1 MEERGIRANYH
12 TYLWLLEG
20 CLNSGSL
27 IDDEALK
34 VFDDMPNRGT
44 SSWNKIIFGF
54 VAWKLTG
61 RVMGFFSRMLN
72 ENVIPDETT
81 FANVLRACG
90 GGKVAFYCIEQIHPK
105 IIRHGFG
112 TSLLVC
118 NPLIDL
124 YSKNGFVDS
133 AKLVFDKLFL
143 RDNVSWVAMIS
154 GFSQNGHEDEAI
166 LLFCQM
172 HKSGIIPTPYVLSS
186 CLSACSKIELFKL
199 GELLHA
205 LIFKW
210 GFSSETFVCNALVTL
225 YSRWGNL
232 LSAEQIFSNMQRR
245 DGVSYNSLIS
255 RLAQHGFSEKSLQL
269 FEKMQLDCLKPDCVT
284 IASLLSACASLGALH
299 KGKQLHSYALK
310 AGISSD
316 IIIEDSLFD
325 LYVKC
330 SDIETAHELFL
341 TTESENVVLW
351 NVMLVAFGQLNNL
364 RESLR
369 IFSQMQIE
377 GLRPNQYTYPSI
389 LRTCTS
395 LGALDIGEQ
404 IHTQVIKTGFQP
416 NVYVC
421 SVLID
426 MYAKHGKLDTARGI
440 LRRFYPQK
448 KNSEKIN

>member
-1 MEERGIRANYH
+1 MSYPFFHSFFPFLNIWGMLQYQYVYGNVGRLNSACYSNTAICHALDDFSVGEKEGNLMGIGRREGIDFLRLMEERGIRANYH

-27 IDDEALK
+27 IDGKKLHGRILKSGFDGEEGLCSQLVDIYVAHGYVDEAVK
-34 VFDDMPNRGT
+34 VFDDMPDRGT

-90 GGKVAFYCIEQIHPK
+90 GGKVAFYCIEQIHAK

-143 RDNVSWVAMIS
+143 RDNISWVAMIS
-154 GFSQNGHEDEAI
+154 GLSQNGHEDEAI

-205 LIFKW
+205 LTFKW

-225 YSRWGNL
+225 YSRGGNL
-232 LSAEQIFSNMQRR
+232 LS
-245 DGVSYNSLIS
+245 
-255 RLAQHGFSEKSLQL
+255 
-269 FEKMQLDCLKPDCVT
+269 C
-284 IASLLSACASLGALH
+284 
-299 KGKQLHSYALK
+299 
-310 AGISSD
+310 
-316 IIIEDSLFD
+316 
-325 LYVKC
+325 
-330 SDIETAHELFL
+330 
-341 TTESENVVLW
+341 
-351 NVMLVAFGQLNNL
+351 
-364 RESLR
+364 
-369 IFSQMQIE
+369 
-377 GLRPNQYTYPSI
+377 
-389 LRTCTS
+389 
-395 LGALDIGEQ
+395 
-404 IHTQVIKTGFQP
+404 
-416 NVYVC
+416 
-421 SVLID
+421 
-426 MYAKHGKLDTARGI
+426 
-440 LRRFYPQK
+440 
-448 KNSEKIN
+448 